1 MATHTRLSPLLLP
14 RGVGGVGGGGATT
27 TPTGVDPL
35 SQLHAP
41 SASLPGKRT
50 SQVPLATAVE
60 ATPMGELRAR
70 CAGVSGVGE
79 GVGRGGVAELWWGGG
94 VCLVVWGAVVVL
106 GGYEGDGGVMALSL
120 VRLAGPPC

>member
-60 ATPMGELRAR
+60 GWKRHRWGSFELGAQACQGWR
-70 CAGVSGVGE
+70 
-79 GVGRGGVAELWWGGG
+79 RGWGGL
-94 VCLVVWGAVVVL
+94 VTACLVVWGAVVVL
-106 GGYEGDGGVMALSL
+106 GGDGGEMALSL
-120 VRLAGPPC
+120 VRLAGS